1 MKPCNASWDPLQF
14 KFKVFPTFSI
24 FTNYKLFSS
33 PHRVETMLSMTQ
45 YSRHELGPF
54 QPFQQLAVLLL
65 GTLHMLCGC
74 HIDATFEH
82 CDSGR
87 IYCQL

>member
-54 QPFQQLAVLLL
+54 QPLAVLIL
-65 GTLHMLCGC
+65 GNLDLWMIQFHVN
-74 HIDATFEH
+74 ATFEH

-87 IYCQL
+87 IYCQF

>member
-24 FTNYKLFSS
+24 STNYKLFSS
-33 PHRVETMLSMTQ
+33 PHRVVQTMLSMTQ

-54 QPFQQLAVLLL
+54 QPLAVLLL
-65 GTLHMLCGC
+65 GFGHLGFVDVSMPRKC
-74 HIDATFEH
+74 HI
-82 CDSGR
+82 R
-87 IYCQL
+87 KL

>member
-33 PHRVETMLSMTQ
+33 PHHVETMLSMTQ

-54 QPFQQLAVLLL
+54 QPLAVLLL
-65 GTLHMLCGC
+65 GTLDLWMFQC
-74 HIDATFEH
+74 HVNATFKR
-82 CDSGR
+82 CYSGR

>member
-33 PHRVETMLSMTQ
+33 PHRDTSSQDTIVFIIDGAQ
-45 YSRHELGPF
+45 FR
-54 QPFQQLAVLLL
+54 
-65 GTLHMLCGC
+65 GTNSPLD
-74 HIDATFEH
+74 IATLDHPGLRSKLRARLE
-82 CDSGR
+82 
-87 IYCQL
+87 